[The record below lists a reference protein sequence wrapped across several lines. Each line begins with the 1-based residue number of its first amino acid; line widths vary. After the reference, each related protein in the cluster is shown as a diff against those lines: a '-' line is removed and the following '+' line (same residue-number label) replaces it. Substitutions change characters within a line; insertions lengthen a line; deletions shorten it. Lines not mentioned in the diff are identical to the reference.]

1 MLGRMKGRVWV
12 GLALALLVGGLA
24 LGIAKAPWMH
34 LGKQEDG
41 SFMVSSGQHI
51 QGDAV
56 AFRGRPSDFAMH
68 PNGQFFAVL
77 NQDDV
82 FLLSPT
88 GELARTR
95 VALSDHR
102 EVAGFHG
109 ILWDYDQRGVNW
121 TPDGMRFLCTTAD
134 GYVQEVLYEDKILYL
149 KERISLVPEGSKR
162 NAVPG
167 GMALTKD
174 HKTVFVAAA
183 GLDAVVAVDIQ
194 SHRRIRAY
202 PVEALPYEVALSGDE
217 QTLIVSNWGG
227 RKARPGDLTAK
238 SVDEDIVTDER
249 GAPSTGTVSLVD
261 RPSGTVTNLAVGV
274 HPTAIAVSGNR
285 AYVANAMS
293 DSISEIDIPGK
304 RVLRTIPIRYG
315 NLNVVGAMPNALAIR
330 GNTLYVA
337 DGGDNALV
345 EIDLGSGSVRGFRHA
360 GYYPCAV
367 QLSAD
372 GKTAYVL
379 NSKGNGS
386 VMNTSV
392 GNAGNPHDFQG
403 SMSVIDLTKDLKA
416 ETALVAKDN
425 RWDFDYAHYRPNL
438 AVYNGAIKH
447 VVYIIKENQTYD
459 SIFGDMKEGN
469 GDASLCV
476 MGETVMPNHRKLA
489 REFGLF
495 DNFYVSGTNSADGHA
510 WCTQAMANDYLEHFY
525 VGYSRTY
532 PDDGDCAMSISTG
545 GCLWDK
551 ALEKHKSVR
560 VYGEFCD
567 DDIAE
572 YSPYRPKDWFEAY
585 EDYKSGKHKFRYTAH
600 TLVNSLKPYICPTVH
615 YWPLLQCDQDRAD
628 EFIKEWNA
636 YSGNDTVP
644 DLLILCLPC
653 DHGSGVDP
661 NYPTIRAMQADNDLA
676 LGRVIETISHSPQ
689 WKDTC
694 VFVTE
699 DDGQAEPDH
708 VDGHRT
714 VLLTISPYAKREPNH
729 TFATQT
735 NMLHSIE
742 LMLGLDPMTRFDA
755 VAGPMEDMFTDTPN
769 LTPYSHTPNN
779 VALDER
785 NPTGSAMTADDR
797 YWLALSRSL
806 DWSHI
811 DGPDAR
817 LLSRVHWHSLT
828 GGRREYPKGY

>member
-1 MLGRMKGRVWV
+1 MESVKRLLFV
-12 GLALALLVGGLA
+12 LLALLAALA
-24 LGIAKAPWMH
+24 ACFAPRLLMH
-34 LGKQEDG
+34 LGKQADG

-51 QGDAV
+51 QGDAI

-68 PNGQFFAVL
+68 PSGEFFAVL

-82 FLLSPT
+82 FLMSPH

-95 VALSDHR
+95 VAISDHR

-109 ILWDYDQRGVNW
+109 ILWTYDQRGVNW
-121 TPDGMRFLCTTAD
+121 TPDGMRFVCTTAD
-134 GYVQEVLYEDKILYL
+134 GYLQEVLYEDKILYL
-149 KERISLVPEGSKR
+149 KEKISLVPDGVKR
-162 NAVPG
+162 NPVPG
-167 GMALTKD
+167 GMVLTGD
-174 HKTVFVAAA
+174 HKTLYVAAA
-183 GLDAVVAVDIQ
+183 GLDSVVEVDIA
-194 SHRRIRAY
+194 SHKRVRAF
-202 PVEALPYEVALSGDE
+202 PVQELPYEVKLSSDE
-217 QTLIVSNWGG
+217 RTLIVSNWGG
-227 RKARPGDLTAK
+227 RPPKSGDLTAK
-238 SVDEDIVTDER
+238 SADEDIVINEQ
-249 GAPSTGTVSLVD
+249 GAPATGTVSLVD
-261 RPSGTVTNLAVGV
+261 RASGEVVNVNVGV
-274 HPTAIAVSGNR
+274 HPTAISVQGDK

-293 DSISEIDIPGK
+293 DSISEIDVPGK
-304 RVLRTIPIRYG
+304 RVLRTIPIRYEG
-315 NLNVVGAMPNALAIR
+315 LNVVGAMPNALAIR
-330 GNTLYVA
+330 GDTLYVA
-337 DGGDNALV
+337 DGGDNALA
-345 EIDLGSGSVRGFRHA
+345 EIDLPSGKLRGFRHA
-360 GYYPCAV
+360 GYFPFAV
-367 QLSAD
+367 ELSHD

-379 NSKGNGS
+379 NTKGNGS
-386 VMNTSV
+386 VMNTAY

-403 SMSVIDLTKDLKA
+403 SMSVIDLSKDIKA
-416 ETALVAKDN
+416 ETKLVAADN
-425 RWDFDYAHYRPNL
+425 HWDRNWATYKPKG

-469 GDASLCV
+469 GDPSLCI

-510 WCTQAMANDYLEHFY
+510 WCTQGMANDYLEHFY

-532 PDDGDCAMSISTG
+532 PDDGDCAMSISNG
-545 GCLWDK
+545 GALWDK
-551 ALEKHKSVR
+551 AIAKHKSLR

-572 YSPYRPKDWFEAY
+572 YAPYRPKDWFEAY
-585 EDYKSGKHKFRYTAH
+585 EDYKSGKHKFKYTAH

-636 YSGNDTVP
+636 YSAKDQVP
-644 DLLILCLPC
+644 DFVIFCLPC

-676 LGRVIETISHSPQ
+676 LGRVVEAISHSPQ

-694 VFVTE
+694 IFVTE

-714 VLLTISPYAKREPNH
+714 VCLTMSPYTKRAPNH
-729 TFATQT
+729 TFYTQT
-735 NMLHSIE
+735 SMLKSME

-755 VAGPMEDMFTDTPN
+755 VANPMEDCFTDRPDF
-769 LTPYSHTPNN
+769 TPYTHTANN
-779 VALDER
+779 VPLDER
-785 NPTGSAMTADDR
+785 NPSGIAMSADDK
-797 YWLALSRSL
+797 YWAHLTRSL

-811 DGPDAR
+811 DGPDANI
-817 LLSRVHWHSLT
+817 LSRIHWHSLT
-828 GGRREYPKGY
+828 GGKRPYPVLASH